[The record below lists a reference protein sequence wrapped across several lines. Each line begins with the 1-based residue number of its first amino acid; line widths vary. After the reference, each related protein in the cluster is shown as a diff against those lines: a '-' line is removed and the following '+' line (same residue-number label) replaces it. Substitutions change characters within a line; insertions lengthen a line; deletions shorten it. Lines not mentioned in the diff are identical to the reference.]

1 MHLERIVL
9 LENKNAVNECNKC
22 NDRKCN
28 DRKCNNDRATSECSE
43 WCNPFDFRAIH
54 DHYDRSHYWD
64 NDDANA
70 NKDDVVDDEC
80 PALDLISNHYADF
93 VPGAGVAVVSD
104 VAADVAVSDA
114 SDDMADDDLF
124 ELIQI
129 ESFHLPTP
137 PK

>member
-22 NDRKCN
+22 NDR
-28 DRKCNNDRATSECSE
+28 TTTSE

-64 NDDANA
+64 DDDANA
-70 NKDDVVDDEC
+70 NKDDVVNDVVDDEC